1 LLLLAVGAAFA
12 MSRIVFTQETVSE
25 YLWLLYLDLPKGAP
39 VVHGVRLPIVALF
52 VMSAFTFVPL
62 GQIIGTQLAIF
73 REHGQPLWGYA
84 FDLLGSLL
92 GVIGFAIASFAG
104 ARPWSWFLAIFIAS
118 LFFLRRPVTILVAA
132 LCFGGVLT
140 IVYLGDLADAWSPYY
155 ALRKID
161 LPKNDGFLILAN
173 GALHQY
179 AIPAR
184 RADTVHNVE
193 ALSLR
198 ATLHFPYSLLAS
210 RPKRVLILGAGS
222 GNDAATAL
230 DVGIERIDA
239 VEIDPVILRMGESHP
254 DHPYDSP
261 RVRRIND
268 DARSFL
274 NRDPGKYDLVVFGT
288 LDSMTRLSALS
299 NVRLDNFVYTRQC
312 IEAAKRHLSP
322 GGGLV
327 LLFAVQRG
335 YIDEHLR
342 MLLTTVFGRPP
353 AVAKFQRATAYL
365 CGPAFDRVTART
377 PVAVDPSVVPTD
389 DWPYLYL
396 RSRSVTSFY
405 LELIGI
411 FALIALVSIAVTVL
425 THRERAIR
433 FDGPMFFF
441 GLAFLLLETKSV
453 TEMNLVWGTT
463 WLTSAVVFGSILA
476 MVLGGTLLTAWK
488 PLQWRVA
495 ASGLV
500 LAMVLNYLTPVAA
513 VVGRSAPIRLVF
525 SLLFVGTPV
534 FFASICFARLFS
546 NEDETDIAFGWNV
559 AGAVAGGL
567 LEFTSM
573 QFGLK
578 AMTLIALAA
587 YLVAFAFSR
596 RSSVLQARTAPSST

>member
-1 LLLLAVGAAFA
+1 
-12 MSRIVFTQETVSE
+12 MSRIVFTQEAPSE

-39 VVHGVRLPIVALF
+39 VVHGVRLPIVTIFVLSAL
-52 VMSAFTFVPL
+52 TFIPL
-62 GQIIGTQLAIF
+62 GQIIGQQLDVF
-73 REHGQPLWGYA
+73 RAEGRALVGYA
-84 FDLLGSLL
+84 CDLFGSLL

-104 ARPWSWFLAIFIAS
+104 ARPWVWFVVIFIAA
-118 LFFLRRPVTILVAA
+118 LFFLRRPAAIGIAA
-132 LCFGGVLT
+132 LCFAGVVS

-155 ALRKID
+155 ALRKVD

-184 RADTVHNVE
+184 RTDAVHNVE
-193 ALSLR
+193 AMSLR
-198 ATLHFPYSLLAS
+198 ATLHFPYSLLTR
-210 RPKRVLILGAGS
+210 RPQRVLVLGAGS
-222 GNDAATAL
+222 GNDVATAL
-230 DVGIERIDA
+230 DMGIPQIDA

-254 DHPYDSP
+254 DRPYDSP

-274 NRDPGKYDLVVFGT
+274 NRDPTQYDLVIFGT

-312 IEAAKRHLSP
+312 MEAAKRHLAP

-327 LLFAVQRG
+327 LLFAVQRD
-335 YIDEHLR
+335 YIDQHLR
-342 MLLTTVFGRPP
+342 MLLTSVFGRQP
-353 AVAKFQRATAYL
+353 AVAKFQRATVYM
-365 CGPAFDRVTART
+365 CGPAFERIEPTT
-377 PVAVDPSVVPTD
+377 PLAVDTSVVPTD

-396 RSRSVTSFY
+396 RSRGVTSFY

-411 FALIALVSIAVTVL
+411 FGLIAAVAIGLIVL
-425 THRERAIR
+425 PRQRAAIR

-463 WLTSAVVFGSILA
+463 WITSAVVFGSILA
-476 MVLGGTLLTAWK
+476 MVLAGTLLTAWK
-488 PLQWRVA
+488 PMPWPVA

-500 LAMVLNYLTPVAA
+500 AAMILNYFTPVQS
-513 VVGRSAPIRLVF
+513 VVGLSAPVRLLF
-525 SLLFVGTPV
+525 SLFFVGTPV
-534 FFASICFARLFS
+534 FFASICFARLFAG
-546 NEDETDIAFGWNV
+546 EEETDLAFGWNV

-573 QFGLK
+573 EFGLK

-596 RSSVLQARTAPSST
+596 RSSMVLTSAR